1 MTSIKDDPRVY
12 HRKEIIVSEVLE
24 AEPEPKAEKPKA
36 KAKPKKVTTRG
47 KKSTSK
53 S

>member
-24 AEPEPKAEKPKA
+24 AKPEPKVEKPKP
-36 KAKPKKVTTRG
+36 KAKPKKAATRG
-47 KKSTSK
+47 KKSASK